1 MELAR
6 VIGQVVATV
15 KQQGLHGMKLLVLVP
30 LDAHGEADTAGGF
43 APAGLDRESPRQY
56 VAVDYAGAGHGEVV
70 LVAHGSAAR
79 IDDQA
84 IGVPTDAAVVAIVD
98 SIVLDHRTT
107 FRKSG

>member
-15 KQQGLHGMKLLVLVP
+15 KQQGLHGMKLLVLEPV
-30 LDAHGEADTAGGF
+30 DARDESDSTEGLAAAGLRGEAV
-43 APAGLDRESPRQY
+43 RQY

-98 SIVLDHRTT
+98 SIVLDHKTT

>member
-6 VIGQVVATV
+6 VVGQVVATV

-30 LDAHGEADTAGGF
+30 VDAHDEADTTGGL
-43 APAGLDRESPRQY
+43 AAVSLDGDSRRQY

-84 IGVPTDAAVVAIVD
+84 VGVPTDAAVVAIVD
-98 SIVLDHRTT
+98 SIVLDHKTT